1 MYERHKH
8 ICFELMYQKHILTI
22 RKLENTKEV
31 SKNRQH
37 NNKNDKNKQQFQK
50 NKKKPKKNPTK
61 IEHQE
66 PH

>member
-50 NKKKPKKNPTK
+50 KNKKKNKNNNK
-61 IEHQE
+61 D
-66 PH
+66 